1 MSLSIGLLA
10 FDDPRYAGKAGS
22 CPVTSRLAFWG
33 QSFSNSSSVKQL
45 SNIKRGLAKPIPS
58 SAQCFQAGKEHKMSE
73 TDKSD
78 TVRKVGTFIAIVLS
92 AAIYVLAIGPLVYSY
107 L

>member
-1 MSLSIGLLA
+1 
-10 FDDPRYAGKAGS
+10 
-22 CPVTSRLAFWG
+22 
-33 QSFSNSSSVKQL
+33 
-45 SNIKRGLAKPIPS
+45 
-58 SAQCFQAGKEHKMSE
+58 MSE

-78 TVRKVGTFIAIVLS
+78 TVRKVGTFIGFVLS